1 MALREDITERANA
14 RLGSVLKGKWRLDAV
29 IGIGGMACVYSATH
43 RNQARVAIKMLHP
56 EVALDADVTQRFLRE
71 GYVANA
77 VGHVG
82 TVTVLDDDVTED
94 NAPFLVMELLIGQ
107 TLDTML
113 AFQPEGLPARE
124 VLPLIDQLLDVLA
137 AAHEKGIVHRD
148 LKPENLFLT
157 SEGRLKVLDFGIAR
171 LRELSQQTGAGTRA
185 GSVLGAPA
193 LQATRSGAV
202 LGTPAFMAP
211 EQALGRWNEV
221 DNRTDIWAVGATAFT
236 MLSGRF
242 VHEAETIQEQ
252 LVLSATRPAPP
263 LRQLAPLVPEA
274 VAGVFDRALAFQRTD
289 RFTDARVMR
298 GALRQ
303 AAVAVFG
310 DTFTPA
316 SMRSPASARVSH
328 PDDIHSAT
336 LVAPFEV
343 TSAITGRGEAMSTGQ
358 PVTRSAAQSARPARR
373 SGLLVAAL
381 LGLGALAVG
390 ITLFAMHHSSAS
402 PELAS
407 SALPTPVPPVVAVH
421 AAAPGSAAELPAVAP
436 VVGGVPAEAPTAS
449 AAPTSA
455 PAQTGLAHTPHFGA
469 HAVVADKLHPL
480 PKPPVANEGE
490 NPFDRRH

>member
-14 RLGSVLKGKWRLDAV
+14 RLGAVLKGKWRLDAV

-43 RNQARVAIKMLHP
+43 RNQSRVAIKMLHP

-77 VGHVG
+77 VGHPG

-94 NAPFLVMELLIGQ
+94 NAPFLVMELLTGQ

-124 VLPLIDQLLDVLA
+124 VLPLFDQLLDVLA

-171 LRELSQQTGAGTRA
+171 LRERTQQTGAGTRA
-185 GSVLGAPA
+185 GSL
-193 LQATRSGAV
+193 

-263 LRQLAPLVPEA
+263 LRQLAPAVPNALAA
-274 VAGVFDRALAFQRTD
+274 VVDRALAFQRAD
-289 RFTDARVMR
+289 RFPDARGMR

-303 AAVAVFG
+303 AAASAFG
-310 DTFTPA
+310 QTFTP
-316 SMRSPASARVSH
+316 SSLRDPSSARVTSA
-328 PDDIHSAT
+328 DDLQSAT

-343 TSAITGRGEAMSTGQ
+343 TSAITGRGEARSTGH
-358 PVTRSAAQSARPARR
+358 PVTRSTADSSRPGRR
-373 SGLLVAAL
+373 GGLLLAGL
-381 LGLGALAVG
+381 LGLGVLAGG
-390 ITLFAMHHSSAS
+390 IALFAMQHRAAS
-402 PELAS
+402 TELS
-407 SALPTPVPPVVAVH
+407 PSALPTPTAPLVTAHP
-421 AAAPGSAAELPAVAP
+421 AAPNTAQEPPAVAP
-436 VVGGVPAEAPTAS
+436 VVASDAPAEARPIPSNPPLEAGAS
-449 AAPTSA
+449 HA
-455 PAQTGLAHTPHFGA
+455 PHFGA
-469 HAVVADKLHPL
+469 HGLVVDKLHTPPL
-480 PKPPVANEGE
+480 KPPSHGTSDDSD

>member
-14 RLGSVLKGKWRLDAV
+14 RLGTVLKGKWRLDAV
-29 IGIGGMACVYSATH
+29 IGIGGMACVYAATH
-43 RNQARVAIKMLHP
+43 RNQSRVAIKMLHP
-56 EVALDADVTQRFLRE
+56 EVALDAEVTMRFLRE

-77 VGHVG
+77 VGHPG

-137 AAHEKGIVHRD
+137 TAHEKGIVHRD

-171 LRELSQQTGAGTRA
+171 LREQSRATGAGTRA
-185 GSVLGAPA
+185 GS
-193 LQATRSGAV
+193 V

-221 DNRTDIWAVGATAFT
+221 DQRTDIWAVGATAFT
-236 MLSGRF
+236 LLCGRF
-242 VHEAETIQEQ
+242 VHEAQTIQEQ

-263 LRQLAPLVPEA
+263 LRTLAPVVPDA
-274 VAGVFDRALAFQRTD
+274 LATVVDRALAFQREH
-289 RFTDARVMR
+289 RFQDARTMR

-303 AAVAVFG
+303 ASVNVFG
-310 DTFTPA
+310 ETFTPMSLRA
-316 SMRSPASARVSH
+316 PASSARLSH
-328 PDDIHSAT
+328 PDEQHGAT

-343 TSAITGRGEAMSTGQ
+343 TSAITGRAEAMSTGQ
-358 PVTRSAAQSARPARR
+358 PVTRTTADSARPPRR

-381 LGLGALAVG
+381 LGFVVLGAGVAVIATHRG
-390 ITLFAMHHSSAS
+390 AGTNA
-402 PELAS
+402 ELQP
-407 SALPTPVPPVVAVH
+407 SALPPSPLPLAPHAVT
-421 AAAPGSAAELPAVAP
+421 ASSGNESELPAVAP
-436 VVGGVPAEAPTAS
+436 LVPSNAPPEPS
-449 AAPTSA
+449 AAPPAMSA
-455 PAQTGLAHTPHFGA
+455 AAPHSSAAPHPSAHPP
-469 HAVVADKLHPL
+469 VIDKLHP
-480 PKPPVANEGE
+480 PPVKPQTESE

>member
-14 RLGSVLKGKWRLDAV
+14 RIGSVLKGKWRLDAV
-29 IGIGGMACVYSATH
+29 IGIGGMASVYAATH

-56 EVALDADVTQRFLRE
+56 EVALDAEVTQRFLRE

-77 VGHVG
+77 VGHPG

-94 NAPFLVMELLIGQ
+94 NAPFLVMELLVGQ

-113 AFQPEGLPARE
+113 AFQPEGLSARD

-171 LRELSQQTGAGTRA
+171 LRELSQQTGTGTRA
-185 GSVLGAPA
+185 GS
-193 LQATRSGAV
+193 V

-221 DNRTDIWAVGATAFT
+221 DHRTDIWAVGATAFT

-252 LVLSATRPAPP
+252 LVISATRPAPR
-263 LRQLAPLVPEA
+263 LREVAPIVPEA
-274 VAGVFDRALAFQRTD
+274 LAGVVDRALAFQRTD
-289 RFTDARVMR
+289 RFSDARVMR

-303 AAVAVFG
+303 ASATIFG
-310 DTFTPA
+310 EPFTPP
-316 SMRSPASARVSH
+316 SLRGPTSARVSH
-328 PDDIHSAT
+328 ADDLHGAT

-343 TSAITGRGEAMSTGQ
+343 TSAITGRGQVTSTGQ
-358 PVTRSAAQSARPARR
+358 PVTRTTDDSSRPSRR
-373 SGLLVAAL
+373 GGLWVAAV
-381 LGLGALAVG
+381 LGLGVLGVG
-390 ITLFAMHHSSAS
+390 VAFGVMHHGRPNA
-402 PELAS
+402 ELTPA
-407 SALPTPVPPVVAVH
+407 ALPAGLALPVTTR
-421 AAAPGSAAELPAVAP
+421 SAAGPAQDLPAVAP
-436 VVGGVPAEAPTAS
+436 IVLGTGAATAS
-449 AAPTSA
+449 ASSEPA
-455 PAQTGLAHTPHFGA
+455 PASTAALHPTHLAVHALAADKPHTPPGKVPA
-469 HAVVADKLHPL
+469 QSGQ
-480 PKPPVANEGE
+480 ANGE

>member
-29 IGIGGMACVYSATH
+29 IGIGGMAVVYAATH
-43 RNQARVAIKMLHP
+43 RNQSRVAIKMLHP
-56 EVALDADVTQRFLRE
+56 EVSLDAEVTQRFLRE

-77 VGHVG
+77 VGHPG

-113 AFQPEGLPARE
+113 AFQPAGLPARD

-137 AAHEKGIVHRD
+137 MAHEKGIVHRD

-185 GSVLGAPA
+185 GSL
-193 LQATRSGAV
+193 

-236 MLSGRF
+236 LLSGHF
-242 VHEAETIQEQ
+242 VHEAETVQEQ
-252 LVLSATRPAPP
+252 LVFSATRPAPA
-263 LRQLAPLVPEA
+263 LRQMAPSVPSA
-274 VAGVFDRALAFQRTD
+274 LAGVIDCALAFQRAD
-289 RFTDARVMR
+289 RFPDARVMR

-303 AAVAVFG
+303 ASAGVFG
-310 DTFTPA
+310 EAFTPA
-316 SMRSPASARVSH
+316 SLRGPASSARVSH
-328 PDDIHSAT
+328 PDELHGAT
-336 LVAPFEV
+336 LVAPFDV
-343 TSAITGRGEAMSTGQ
+343 TSAITGQ
-358 PVTRSAAQSARPARR
+358 PVTRSTVESSRAGSGRR
-373 SGLLVAAL
+373 GGLLLAAL
-381 LGLGALAVG
+381 LALGLVGAGGALLATHHRG
-390 ITLFAMHHSSAS
+390 SGPDAADAAPTAM
-402 PELAS
+402 
-407 SALPTPVPPVVAVH
+407 PVPPIPATVH
-421 AAAPGSAAELPAVAP
+421 PAAPNGAPSSPAVAP
-436 VVGGVPAEAPTAS
+436 VVASSTAPEPPDAPSRGGATGPLAPPLAVNPH
-449 AAPTSA
+449 AP
-455 PAQTGLAHTPHFGA
+455 HTPPA
-469 HAVVADKLHPL
+469 AVHALVADKPHPL
-480 PKPPVANEGE
+480 PTKPTIHTGNDDGE

>member
-29 IGIGGMACVYSATH
+29 IGIGGMACVYAATH
-43 RNQARVAIKMLHP
+43 RNQSRVAIKMLHP
-56 EVALDADVTQRFLRE
+56 EVALDAEVTSRFLRE

-77 VGHVG
+77 VGHPG

-113 AFQPEGLPARE
+113 GFQPDGLPARE

-171 LRELSQQTGAGTRA
+171 LREQSRATGAGTRA
-185 GSVLGAPA
+185 GS
-193 LQATRSGAV
+193 V

-221 DNRTDIWAVGATAFT
+221 DQRTDIWAVGATAFT
-236 MLSGRF
+236 LLSGRF
-242 VHEAETIQEQ
+242 VHEAQTIQEQ

-263 LRQLAPLVPEA
+263 LRSIAPIVPDALANVIDRSLA
-274 VAGVFDRALAFQRTD
+274 FDRAH
-289 RFTDARVMR
+289 RFPDARTMR

-303 AAVAVFG
+303 ASFNVFG
-310 DTFTPA
+310 ESFTPM
-316 SMRSPASARVSH
+316 SMRAPVSSARLSH
-328 PDDIHSAT
+328 PDEQHGAT

-343 TSAITGRGEAMSTGQ
+343 TSAITGRAEAMSTGQ
-358 PVTRSAAQSARPARR
+358 PVTRTTAESTRPARR
-373 SGLLVAAL
+373 GGVLVAAL
-381 LGLGALAVG
+381 LAFAALAAG
-390 ITLFAMHHSSAS
+390 IAVVVTHHGSGASA
-402 PELAS
+402 ELQP
-407 SALPTPVPPVVAVH
+407 SALPPVPVPNPTPPVAAGSQGVLPKVAPLVPSNVPPVPPPVATV
-421 AAAPGSAAELPAVAP
+421 AAPP
-436 VVGGVPAEAPTAS
+436 
-449 AAPTSA
+449 PTSLAGLHA
-455 PAQTGLAHTPHFGA
+455 PPHFGA
-469 HAVVADKLHPL
+469 RPIVVDKLHTPPL
-480 PKPPVANEGE
+480 KPPPTESE

>member
-14 RLGSVLKGKWRLDAV
+14 RLGTVLKGKWRLDAV

-77 VGHVG
+77 VGHPG
-82 TVTVLDDDVTED
+82 TVTVLDDDVTDD

-113 AFQPEGLPARE
+113 AFQPGGLAARD

-171 LRELSQQTGAGTRA
+171 LRELSAQTGAGTRA
-185 GSVLGAPA
+185 GS
-193 LQATRSGAV
+193 V

-263 LRQLAPLVPEA
+263 LRHVAPVVPVALAA
-274 VAGVFDRALAFQRTD
+274 VVDQALAFQRTD
-289 RFTDARVMR
+289 RFSDARVMR

-303 AAVAVFG
+303 ASVSVFG
-310 DTFTPA
+310 HTFTPV
-316 SMRSPASARVSH
+316 SLRGPTSARVSH
-328 PDDIHSAT
+328 PDDLHGAT
-336 LVAPFEV
+336 LVAPAEV
-343 TSAITGRGEAMSTGQ
+343 TSAITGRGATMTTGQ
-358 PVTRSAAQSARPARR
+358 PVTRSTATSSRPGRR
-373 SGLLVAAL
+373 GGLLVAAL
-381 LGLGALAVG
+381 VLLALLGGGVVLVATHRWSSGPSAELTPTALLVPVGAPMVA
-390 ITLFAMHHSSAS
+390 AR
-402 PELAS
+402 
-407 SALPTPVPPVVAVH
+407 PVVASGTPD
-421 AAAPGSAAELPAVAP
+421 APAVAP
-436 VVGGVPAEAPTAS
+436 VVASGTQGATLLAPTAS
-449 AAPTSA
+449 PQAAGPRA
-455 PAQTGLAHTPHFGA
+455 AQSHPFAHPQVVDKPHPSKSLS
-469 HAVVADKLHPL
+469 DD
-480 PKPPVANEGE
+480 E